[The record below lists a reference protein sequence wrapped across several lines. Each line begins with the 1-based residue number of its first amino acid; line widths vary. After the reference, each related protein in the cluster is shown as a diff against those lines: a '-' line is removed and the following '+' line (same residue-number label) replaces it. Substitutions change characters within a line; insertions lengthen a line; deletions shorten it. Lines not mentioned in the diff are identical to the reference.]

1 MVSVKERY
9 NLPAAV
15 AFCRSCTVS
24 NQRPRISFDRTG
36 QCSACLFQI
45 AKKELVDWEKRE
57 RELRTLLDGHRRGD
71 GAFDCIVPCSGGK
84 DGSFV
89 AHQLKEEYGMNP
101 LCVTWSPLVP
111 TDHGSQNL
119 RRFIEAGFSHNLF
132 TPDPELSGRLSWWSL
147 KELGDPFQPFIYGQ
161 TNYPLKVSVENR
173 IPLIFYGENG
183 EVEYGGDGK
192 NADSAT
198 REITDH
204 DKHYFSGV
212 GPDYWGDRGFSETD
226 LAPYKAPDAQK
237 IRAVGTEI
245 HFFGYYKEWNPQE
258 NFYYAAKHTGFLPNP
273 ERSEGTYSKYASL
286 DDKVDGFHYYLAYLK
301 FGLGRAT
308 SDSAHEIRDGIISRD
323 EGVALVK
330 KYDAEFP
337 NRFKQECLDFWGA
350 SEQELHK
357 WLKFWTND
365 NLFEVGSL
373 RAELRNPIWQQSD
386 RTGPTS
392 P

>member
-1 MVSVKERY
+1 
-9 NLPAAV
+9 
-15 AFCRSCTVS
+15 
-24 NQRPRISFDRTG
+24 
-36 QCSACLFQI
+36 
-45 AKKELVDWEKRE
+45 
-57 RELRTLLDGHRRGD
+57 
-71 GAFDCIVPCSGGK
+71 
-84 DGSFV
+84 
-89 AHQLKEEYGMNP
+89 MNP

-111 TDHGSQNL
+111 TDHGRHNL
-119 RRFIEAGFSHNLF
+119 RRFIEAGYSHNLF
-132 TPDPELSGRLSWWSL
+132 TADPEVSGRLSWWSL

-161 TNYPLKVSVENR
+161 ANFPLKVSVENR

-198 REITDH
+198 REISDH

-212 GPDYWGDRGFSETD
+212 GPDYWADRGFSETD
-226 LAPYKAPDAQK
+226 LAPYKAPDLQK
-237 IRAVGTEI
+237 IQEVGTEI

-258 NFYYAAKHTGFLPNP
+258 NFYYAAKHTGFLPNL

-337 NRFKQECLDFWGA
+337 NRFKQECLDYWGA

-365 NLFEVGSL
+365 NLFEVGSE

-386 RTGPTS
+386 RTGAKS
-392 P
+392 S